1 MSDRTQYQRT
11 YHQEY
16 QDKRKRVDLVLTI
29 TEHRDLSLGAD
40 AAGMKLAAYVKRLA
54 MAAHSGSG
62 AALVPE
68 EVTSRLDEL
77 ERLIRNVANNVN
89 QMARHSNVI
98 EEVLDEHEVFGH
110 ILSLENALR
119 DTIADMAALGSR
131 PAGPSATEKEKAG

>member
-1 MSDRTQYQRT
+1 MSERT
-11 YHQEY
+11 EY
-16 QDKRKRVDLVLTI
+16 QQKYRQDRKATHKRAYLVLT
-29 TEHRDLSLGAD
+29 TAEHRELSRGAD

-131 PAGPSATEKEKAG
+131 PSGSADEKEEAG

>member
-1 MSDRTQYQRT
+1 MSERTDYQQKYR
-11 YHQEY
+11 QERKETH
-16 QDKRKRVDLVLTI
+16 KRAYLVLTNA
-29 TEHRDLSLGAD
+29 EHRDLSRGAS

-54 MAAHSGSG
+54 MAAHSGS
-62 AALVPE
+62 AVELIPE

-110 ILSLENALR
+110 ILELENGLR
-119 DTIADMAALGSR
+119 DAIADMAAL
-131 PAGPSATEKEKAG
+131 ADEKENSGKG